1 MGFAQSHLGD
11 PGGNMQRTTK
21 GICIA
26 LLLCLPA
33 AGQTKKQ
40 IDQALTPEALQK
52 YRAQREQLYSWNSA
66 KFLLGEWRIQA
77 NAAEA
82 STFNA
87 KTDLDNK
94 VLLIS
99 NAPRLPGLALGAV
112 QRAAKD
118 YKSLT
123 IIYVEGLSLRA
134 SFYDNEGHSQSYDVV
149 LADNPKRL
157 VLVDPIA
164 RKNVVYEQLANDQVA
179 ISLAPG
185 AMKSLGVQKKTIAVR
200 VTK

>member
-1 MGFAQSHLGD
+1 
-11 PGGNMQRTTK
+11 MQRMTK
-21 GICIA
+21 GICVA
-26 LLLCLPA
+26 LLFCLSA

-52 YRAQREQLYSWNSA
+52 YRAQREQLYSWDSA
-66 KFLLGEWRIQA
+66 KFLMGDWRIQSQA
-77 NAAEA
+77 NVAEA
-82 STFNA
+82 SAFNA

-99 NAPRLPGLALGAV
+99 NAQRLPGLAAGAV
-112 QRAAKD
+112 RRTAKD

-123 IIYVEGLSLRA
+123 VVYVEGLSLRA
-134 SFYDNEGHSQSYDVV
+134 AFFDNEGHSLTYDVV
-149 LADNPKRL
+149 VAENPKRL

-164 RKNVVYEQLANDQVA
+164 KKNVVYEQLANDQVA

-185 AMKSLGVQKKTIAVR
+185 AMKTLSAQKKIIAVR

>member
-1 MGFAQSHLGD
+1 
-11 PGGNMQRTTK
+11 MQKITK
-21 GICIA
+21 GICLA
-26 LLLCLPA
+26 LLFCLPA

-52 YRAQREQLYSWNSA
+52 FRAQREQLYTWNSA
-66 KFLLGEWRIQA
+66 KFILGEWRIQPQA
-77 NAAEA
+77 NAAETP
-82 STFNA
+82 TFNA
-87 KTDLDNK
+87 KPDLDNK

-99 NAPRLPGLALGAV
+99 NAARLPGLAPGAV

-134 SFYDNEGHSQSYDVV
+134 SFYDNEGRSQTYDVV

-164 RKNVVYEQLANDQVA
+164 RKNVVYEQLTNDQVT

-185 AMKSLGVQKKTIAVR
+185 AMKTLSTQKKITAVR